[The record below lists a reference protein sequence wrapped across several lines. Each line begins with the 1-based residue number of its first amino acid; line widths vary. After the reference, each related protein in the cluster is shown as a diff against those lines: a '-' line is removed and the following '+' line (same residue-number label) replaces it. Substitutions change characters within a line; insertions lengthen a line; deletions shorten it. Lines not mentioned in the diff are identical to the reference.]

1 MEYDPKQ
8 LEILMHKVAFTLG
21 NKLEE
26 FIPIDKDNVR
36 IYACGP
42 TVYNY
47 AHIGNARMA
56 VVNDLLVRFLRTIY
70 PKVTYVSNI
79 TDIDDKIIA
88 ASEETNVPI
97 KELTTK
103 FTTIYNEDMSV
114 LGVKLPDIQ
123 PKATEHINEMIELI
137 KLLIQN
143 NFAYEKEGHVLF
155 HVPAFKDYGSLSRRN
170 RDEQIMGS
178 RVEIAPYKKD
188 PTDFVL
194 WKPSPSPKPG
204 WESPWGFGR
213 PGWHLECSAMS
224 EKTLGLPFD
233 IHSGGADLIFPHHE
247 NEIAQTCAAHNNIND
262 LKSFAKYWFHN
273 GFVNVEGEKMS
284 KSLGNISLVNELIK
298 EFKGEVLRLTLVSAH
313 YRQPLNWTRNIIK
326 QNSTML
332 DRFYRNLKE
341 LENIEAYKDN
351 NQIDDNV
358 IEGLYDDLNTPKVIA
373 ELNVLSN
380 QIGSADKKMKAKIKY
395 NLLEVGK
402 IIGILQNNPDKW
414 FGYGKSA
421 NLDETTIE
429 RLIKERN
436 EARGN
441 KNFDVADQIRDEL
454 KEKGIEIE
462 DTKKGT
468 VWKSI

>member
-1 MEYDPKQ
+1 MNK
-8 LEILMHKVAFTLG
+8 LKLHNTLG

-56 VVNDLLVRFLRTIY
+56 VVNDLLVQFLRTIY

-123 PKATEHINEMIELI
+123 PRATEHINEMIELT

-194 WKPSPSPKPG
+194 WKPSSSPKPG

-421 NLDETTIE
+421 NLDETAIE

-441 KNFDVADQIRDEL
+441 KNFDLADQIRDEL
-454 KEKGIEIE
+454 KEKGVEIE
-462 DTKKGT
+462 DTKNGT
-468 VWKSI
+468 IWKSV